1 MVMENSFCEKPER
14 CDSRRLSDY
23 LKLDGKRKVHS
34 LVDKVYQRRNLGL
47 AWERVKANR
56 GSGGIDGVTI
66 EAFESDLENQLNRLH
81 GELREK
87 RYQPQPVRRVEIPKR
102 GEVGNLS
109 SAFFMGLGVTR

>member
-14 CDSRRLSDY
+14 CDSRRLSDH

-66 EAFESDLENQLNRLH
+66 EAFESASW
-81 GELREK
+81 GTSREA
-87 RYQPQPVRRVEIPKR
+87 
-102 GEVGNLS
+102 LS
-109 SAFFMGLGVTR
+109 TPASTTS